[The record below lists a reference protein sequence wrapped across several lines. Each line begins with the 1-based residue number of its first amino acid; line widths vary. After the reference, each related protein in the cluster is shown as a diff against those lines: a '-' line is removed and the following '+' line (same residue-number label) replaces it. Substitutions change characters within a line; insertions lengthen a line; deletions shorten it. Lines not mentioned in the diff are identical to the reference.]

1 MPEPVKAGDTAV
13 APAQPA
19 KPAAEVKPG
28 QPAPA
33 AIGATPTPGAKP
45 DESQPSMVPLA
56 ALQEERNKRQGL
68 QAELEALRKVAG
80 GNMLFDINGNPVSA
94 QSQQGYQ
101 PPQQGYQPVQQAPQ
115 PQEDLRKKLD
125 EMWESDPRKAVQTEM
140 MMAFQYYDRVNGDLD
155 RAVDDLSSKYSDFG
169 DYRADVLRYS
179 RSLPM
184 EQRSA
189 PVMEA
194 AYFFI
199 KGQRANGLID
209 RERQEILRK
218 IQAGENVQGL
228 TPGVGSPLQPEN
240 KGKLSEDQLRAAS
253 AMGMTPEDYLK
264 NVR

>member
-1 MPEPVKAGDTAV
+1 MADPKAGETLV

-19 KPAAEVKPG
+19 KPVAEVKPG

-33 AIGATPTPGAKP
+33 APTGATPTPVAKTDDP
-45 DESQPSMVPLA
+45 QPTMVPLA

-80 GNMLFDINGNPVSA
+80 GNMLFDINGNPVAA
-94 QSQQGYQ
+94 QQPYQQQQ
-101 PPQQGYQPVQQAPQ
+101 PSFQQPAQVQPH
-115 PQEDLRKKLD
+115 QEDLRKQLDKL
-125 EMWESDPRKAVQTEM
+125 WEEDPRRAVQTEM
-140 MMAFQYYDRVNGDLD
+140 QIAFQYYDRVNGELD
-155 RAVDDLSSKYSDFG
+155 RAIDDLSSKYSDFG
-169 DYRADVLRYS
+169 EYRGDVLRYS

-228 TPGVGSPLQPEN
+228 TPGVGSAPQPEN
-240 KGKLSEDQLRAAS
+240 KGKLSEDQMRAAS
-253 AMGMTPEDYLK
+253 AMGMAPEEYLK
-264 NVR
+264 HVR